1 MKARK
6 KIEKLN
12 ALVHKNMS
20 SGKNMEGFLLGKTK
34 EYALTLDTENFDLR
48 LELDKELWLA

>member
-1 MKARK
+1 MKARR

-12 ALVHKNMS
+12 ALVHKNMI
-20 SGKNMEGFLLGKTK
+20 SGKNMESFLLGKTK